1 MTLSFDTSLLTSYFN
16 SKVRASAG
24 TSNTPA
30 PTTATSPTG
39 TTRAPTAP
47 WEKGGTPDDTLVK
60 NILAGKSF
68 IRESA
73 VTLDLAGASADY
85 KKLYTL
91 YTGLNSLRA
100 VAAKAQSIMTGAN
113 ADSIT
118 NKTELNSLRRRF
130 DSGLTEVSGYVKDA
144 EYEHLDL
151 IQGAITDKLKSTVG
165 VPRTNTT
172 YLAKDIHSGTA
183 TSEVEAFK
191 GAVVF
196 DIAVKKTG
204 TATPINVHIDLSE
217 MGGDTRSM
225 SNVVTYINGK
235 LKEAGL
241 STKFAV
247 QRTPGTDK
255 TVETNGKTVKVGT
268 NPDTFSLKIQGDST
282 EALSF
287 TAASTGD
294 SVFVVQKTGDTDKT
308 TKYNKETKKFET
320 VTPKQTTGLV
330 KFNTDGDTVSA
341 PGDTFWT
348 AGRSVQNDL
357 EGSIKTVHQSVSGPD
372 GSVYV
377 LADVDGTVDGQT
389 IKGTQDVALI
399 KYDSAGHVVYTR
411 TLGAADTATGYALS
425 VGSDGKV
432 AIAGSVTGTLS
443 TVTTKTS
450 TYTVG
455 DKTFS
460 TTSTTEDT
468 GTSGTNK
475 TVADSFVT
483 VFDAAGQEMWTK
495 RFGSNEEDTALA
507 VSFGADGSVQV
518 AGKTRGVM
526 QGGVGSAGGFDAYVR
541 SFDPTG
547 KVTATVQYGTSGTD
561 QANAVAVD
569 GNTLYVAGV
578 EDSNIVLRAYD
589 ITNPAKPT
597 LSGTRTLGGIG
608 GGQIGAIDVYN
619 GKVYVGGSTGNDS
632 ILGGGSGS
640 TAFHGH
646 SDGFA
651 ATVSTD
657 FNSTAGDKVVYYGG
671 AGEEKNVRVQF
682 TDGKVYFAGQTE
694 GEIAGTT
701 KIGEA
706 DAYIARMDV
715 DSGTVEWS
723 QRYSGKDGEVDPQ
736 SIAVTS
742 GGASVLDKLGLPK
755 GSIEYKDSTL
765 LTSATSVRAGDSF
778 YLRDSSGSQKK
789 ILIEANETLDTL
801 AKKIQRAAGFKLK
814 VSAAKVAGKPESQL
828 IIEPQ
833 NKSSQMEIV
842 KGPAGKDALEGLGL
856 TEGLVRSEPD
866 KPSASASASASKKAA
881 ADTEKLFGLKFNAD
895 VNLNSEESIAA
906 AIKTLDDALKNVR
919 SAYRYLRYG
928 EDTTSSDDSK
938 KKATSSGSTAYW
950 NAQASNYSAALSR
963 LTGGA

>member
-1 MTLSFDTSLLTSYFN
+1 MALMTVSFDTSLLTSYFN
-16 SKVRASAG
+16 SKTRATSG
-24 TSNTPA
+24 TANTA
-30 PTTATSPTG
+30 AQTTATSPTG

-73 VTLDLAGASADY
+73 VNLDLAGASTDY

-100 VAAKAQSIMTGAN
+100 VAAKAQSILTGSN
-113 ADSIT
+113 PDSIS
-118 NKTELNSLRRRF
+118 NKTELNTLRRRF
-130 DSGLTEVSGYVKDA
+130 DSGIGEVSTYVKDA
-144 EYEHLDL
+144 DYEHLDL
-151 IQGAITDKLKSTVG
+151 VQGTITDKLKSTVG
-165 VPRTNTT
+165 IARTDTA
-172 YLAKDIHSGTA
+172 YFAKDIHSGTA

-191 GAVVF
+191 GDVAF
-196 DIAVKKTG
+196 DISVKRTG
-204 TATPINVHIDLSE
+204 TTDPINVHIDLAE
-217 MGGDTRSM
+217 MGSETRSM
-225 SNVVTYINGK
+225 SSVVTYINDK
-235 LKEAGL
+235 LKAAGL

-247 QRTPGTDK
+247 QRTAGGDK
-255 TVETNGKTVKVGT
+255 TVEVNGKTVKVGT

-282 EALSF
+282 EALTFS
-287 TAASTGD
+287 AAPTGD

-320 VTPKQTTGLV
+320 VTPKQTTGMV
-330 KFNTDGDTVSA
+330 KFSTGGDTVSA

-357 EGSIKTVHQSVSGPD
+357 EGAIKTVHQTVSGPD

-377 LADVDGTVDGQT
+377 LADVDGTTEGQT

-399 KYDSAGHVVYTR
+399 KYDSAGNVVYAR
-411 TLGAADTATGYALS
+411 TLGAADSATGYALS
-425 VGSDGKV
+425 VGDDGKV

-443 TVTTKTS
+443 TVTTTTS
-450 TYTVG
+450 SYTVDG
-455 DKTFS
+455 KTFT
-460 TTSTTEDT
+460 TTSTKEDS

-483 VFDAAGQEMWTK
+483 VFDSAGQEMWTK
-495 RFGSNEEDTALA
+495 RFGSTDEDAALA
-507 VSFGADGSVQV
+507 VTFGSDGSVQV
-518 AGKTRGVM
+518 AGKTRSVM
-526 QGGVGSAGGFDAYVR
+526 QGGVGSAGGWDAYIR
-541 SFDPTG
+541 SFDATG
-547 KVTATVQYGTSGTD
+547 KATATVQYGTSGTD
-561 QANAVAVD
+561 QVSAVKVD
-569 GNTLYVAGV
+569 GNTLYAAGV
-578 EDSNIVLRAYD
+578 EDGNIVLRAYD
-589 ITNPAKPT
+589 ISDPAKPT
-597 LSGTRTLGGIG
+597 LTGTRNLGGLG

-646 SDGFA
+646 SDAFA

-657 FNSTAGDKVVYYGG
+657 FASTAGDKVVYYGG
-671 AGEEKNVRVQF
+671 AGEEKNVKVQF

-694 GEIAGTT
+694 GEIDGTT

-706 DAYIARMDV
+706 DAYLARMDV
-715 DSGTVEWS
+715 ASGAVEWS

-736 SIAVTS
+736 AMAVTTN
-742 GGASVLDKLGLPK
+742 GASVLDKLGLPS
-755 GSIEYKDSTL
+755 GTIEYKDSTL
-765 LTSATSVRAGDSF
+765 LTSGTSVRAGDSF
-778 YLRDSSGSQKK
+778 YLRDAGGSQKK
-789 ILIEANETLDTL
+789 IMIEANDTLDTL
-801 AKKIQRAAGFKLK
+801 AKKIQRAAGYKLK
-814 VSAAKVAGKPESQL
+814 VTVAKVTGKAESQL
-828 IIEPQ
+828 VIEPQ
-833 NKSSQMEIV
+833 NKTSQMEIV

-856 TEGLVRSEPD
+856 TEGLVRTAED
-866 KPSASASASASKKAA
+866 TSASSSSKKTKT
-881 ADTEKLFGLKFNAD
+881 DTEKLFGLKFNAD
-895 VNLNSEESIAA
+895 VNLNSEESITAA
-906 AIKTLDDALKNVR
+906 LKTLDDALKNVR

-938 KKATSSGSTAYW
+938 KKTSSAGSAAYW